1 MNEIDAQAGVVAPG
15 FGFGGYSQ
23 TFGPDDP
30 VTGQEN
36 AASAAAGTATGTAGY
51 GDVEGYGDAAP
62 QPHPDWAMARAS
74 GPAARPLRPTQ
85 PPPARQPPQRKGPQP
100 EPPAMAT

>member
-1 MNEIDAQAGVVAPG
+1 
-15 FGFGGYSQ
+15 
-23 TFGPDDP
+23 
-30 VTGQEN
+30 
-36 AASAAAGTATGTAGY
+36 
-51 GDVEGYGDAAP
+51 
-62 QPHPDWAMARAS
+62 MARAS